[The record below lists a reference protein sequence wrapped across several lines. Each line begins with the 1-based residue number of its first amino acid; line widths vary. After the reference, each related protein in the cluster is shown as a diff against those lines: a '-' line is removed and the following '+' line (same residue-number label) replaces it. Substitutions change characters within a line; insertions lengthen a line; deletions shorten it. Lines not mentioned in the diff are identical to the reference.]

1 MQDLRSGPLKQVQQ
15 CFEGLKDEDNFLE
28 ATPSTITVCL
38 KHWFINTN
46 IWVTKKI
53 SDECSEILKMVVI
66 LIVLKTINNSVVRVA
81 RSCNLEARLFQ
92 FMAIFSRMYTTPDYY
107 VKYLLKIVN
116 ASRLIFSSNKLNWH
130 NLYSLE

>member
-46 IWVTKKI
+46 IWVAKKI

-92 FMAIFSRMYTTPDYY
+92 FMAIFSRMYTTPDY
-107 VKYLLKIVN
+107 
-116 ASRLIFSSNKLNWH
+116 IFSKIFAKNCQCQSIDFFIKQIKLAQFIFP
-130 NLYSLE
+130 